1 MEEMT
6 SPPTPRKTRSLT
18 LSPDPVSRMRE
29 LHDLDTPTLPT
40 ATVPTLD
47 TPAAQQPPPE
57 EPPKTAGS
65 QTAIKQ
71 VSNIA
76 SGQEIKKA
84 LRDALKGPYPEGA
97 LKGPL
102 VTVTT
107 RLPAEICQRLDWASS
122 ITSQKKQ
129 EVITEA
135 LRLYFERLAN
145 EED

>member
-1 MEEMT
+1 MEETT
-6 SPPTPRKTRSLT
+6 SPPPPRKTRSLT

-29 LHDLDTPTLPT
+29 LHDLDTPTVQ
-40 ATVPTLD
+40 TVG
-47 TPAAQQPPPE
+47 TPA
-57 EPPKTAGS
+57 T
-65 QTAIKQ
+65 QTPNGKPLTTVETGNAEIKK

-84 LRDALKGPYPEGA
+84 LRDALKAPYPEGSI
-97 LKGPL
+97 KGPL
-102 VTVTT
+102 TTVTT

>member
-1 MEEMT
+1 MEETT
-6 SPPTPRKTRSLT
+6 SPPPPRKTRSLT

-29 LHDLDTPTLPT
+29 LHDLDTPTVQ
-40 ATVPTLD
+40 TVG
-47 TPAAQQPPPE
+47 TPA
-57 EPPKTAGS
+57 T
-65 QTAIKQ
+65 QTPNGKPLTTVETSSAEIKQ

-84 LRDALKGPYPEGA
+84 LRDALKSPYPEGSI
-97 LKGPL
+97 KGPL
-102 VTVTT
+102 TTVTT

>member
-1 MEEMT
+1 MEETT
-6 SPPTPRKTRSLT
+6 SPPPPRKTRSLT

-29 LHDLDTPTLPT
+29 LHDLDTPTVQ
-40 ATVPTLD
+40 TVG
-47 TPAAQQPPPE
+47 TPA
-57 EPPKTAGS
+57 T
-65 QTAIKQ
+65 QTPNGKPLTTVETGNAEIKK

-84 LRDALKGPYPEGA
+84 LRDALKSPYPEGSI
-97 LKGPL
+97 KSPL
-102 VTVTT
+102 TTVTT

>member
-1 MEEMT
+1 MEETT
-6 SPPTPRKTRSLT
+6 SPLLPQQQPPRKTRSLT
-18 LSPDPVSRMRE
+18 LAPDPVSRMRE
-29 LHDLDTPTLPT
+29 LHDLDTPT
-40 ATVPTLD
+40 VPTSD
-47 TPAAQQPPPE
+47 TPAAQPPPE
-57 EPPKTAGS
+57 EPPKILEVS
-65 QTAIKQ
+65 QPAIKQ

-76 SGQEIKKA
+76 SVQEIKKA
-84 LRDALKGPYPEGA
+84 LRDALKGPYPEGS

-107 RLPAEICQRLDWASS
+107 RLPAEICQRLDWTSS